1 MAKKKLTIVE
11 PALKEK
17 SGKIDTAPSKAWSH
31 SELEVVKDVKKK
43 DAKEGFLTNTGEFV
57 GRKKAAKIAEQ
68 AGEIKKPVKKL
79 HSTDLRKGA
88 GIKKKI
94 LK

>member
-1 MAKKKLTIVE
+1 MTKKLTIVE

-17 SGKIDTAPSKAWSH
+17 SGKIDPAPSKAWSH
-31 SELEVVKDVKKK
+31 SEVEVAKDIKKK
-43 DAKEGFLTNTGEFV
+43 NVKEGFLTNTGEFV

-68 AGEIKKPVKKL
+68 AGELKKPVKKL

>member
-1 MAKKKLTIVE
+1 MVKKLSIVE

-17 SGKIDTAPSKAWSH
+17 SGKIDPAPSKAWSH
-31 SELEVVKDVKKK
+31 TEIEAAKDIKKKDVK
-43 DAKEGFLTNTGEFV
+43 EGFVTNTGKFV

-68 AGEIKKPVKKL
+68 AGELKKPVKKL

-88 GIKKKI
+88 GIKKKV